1 VKPPAHHSTYI
12 LAALGLL
19 VCTILSSGMP
29 QRAAAQPG
37 AQIEHAYIV
46 QAHDAAAATA
56 AVTQAG
62 GTVMQQLAIIGGVA
76 ARLNQAAHARLQRDH
91 SIALHFDTPLQAAG
105 GGETDTTGYL
115 LYPSAATGVLPL
127 HTQKVLTPKTECK
140 EVIENGVKNWRVVV
154 SSAQEQ
160 RDLQGWG
167 VTVAVIDSGFMQM
180 KSTSDWKN
188 PLSSGTLISMN
199 AGRCIIYRDFLDR
212 NSDNGNLPDK
222 DSKYNSTD
230 QNGHGTHVEST
241 IADNRKRVITPGG
254 SATPLGVAPQVNL
267 LVARALD
274 KNGSGTYA
282 QVIAAIDWIV
292 ANKSTYNVRVLN
304 LSLYAPVTGPYWADP
319 LNQAVMKAWQA
330 GIVVVAAAGNNGP
343 TAGTISVPGNVPYVI
358 TVGAVKSGRY
368 NASAVDELAAYSSR
382 GPTESAFVK
391 PDVVVPASR
400 TIAPMP
406 DGSLLAGQVS
416 AGRIQEKI
424 QVDYQIG
431 APFKQHSY
439 YQLSGTSMA
448 AAEVSGIVALMLQK
462 DPTLTNDQVKYR
474 LLETARPATDLAT
487 GLPVY
492 SSWEQGAG
500 LVDARQSVLS
510 SNKGS
515 ANPGM
520 DITLDLTSNT
530 HYWGYTTW
538 DTGRSQFRL
547 VNPITR
553 QALEVWDGANRTWA
567 GGNRTWAG
575 ANRTWAGADSL
586 WAGANRTWAG
596 ANRTWAG
603 ADSLWA
609 GANRTW
615 AGMTTVASMSTT
627 SHAELLVN
635 E

>member
-1 VKPPAHHSTYI
+1 MKPLAHHSIYRFV
-12 LAALGLL
+12 ALGLL
-19 VCTILSSGMP
+19 VYTTLSSGIP
-29 QRAAAQPG
+29 QRAAEPG
-37 AQIEHAYIV
+37 TQAEHAYIV
-46 QAHDAAAATA
+46 QARDAAAATT
-56 AVTQAG
+56 AVTRAG
-62 GTVMQQLAIIGGVA
+62 GAVTQQLAIINGVA
-76 ARLNQAAHARLQRDH
+76 ATLNQAAQMRLERDPN
-91 SIALHFDTPLQAAG
+91 IALHLDTPLQAAG

-115 LYPSAATGVLPL
+115 LYPSAATGVVPL
-127 HTQKVLTPKTECK
+127 HAQTILTPNTECK
-140 EVIENGVKNWRVVV
+140 QVVENGVANWRVVV
-154 SSAQEQ
+154 SNTQEQ
-160 RDLQGWG
+160 RELQGWG

-180 KSTSDWKN
+180 KSVTDWQN
-188 PLSSGTLISMN
+188 PKTDGTRISTKL
-199 AGRCIIYRDFLDR
+199 GRCIIYRDFLDR
-212 NSDNGNLPDK
+212 NSSNDNLPDM
-222 DSKYNSTD
+222 DGNYNSTD
-230 QNGHGTHVEST
+230 QYGHGTHVEST

-254 SATPLGVAPQVNL
+254 YATPLGVAPQVNL

-274 KNGSGTYA
+274 KNGSGTYG

-304 LSLYAPVTGPYWADP
+304 LSLYAQVTGPYWADP
-319 LNQAVMKAWQA
+319 LDQAVMKAWQA

-343 TAGTISVPGNVPYVI
+343 TAGTITVPGNVPYVI
-358 TVGAVKSGRY
+358 TVGAVRSGRY
-368 NASAVDELAAYSSR
+368 NASGVDELAAYSSR

-391 PDVVVPASR
+391 PDVVVPATR

-406 DGSLLAGQVS
+406 DSSLLAGQVS

-431 APFKQHSY
+431 TALKQHSY

-474 LLETARPATDLAT
+474 LLSTARPATDLST

-492 SSWEQGAG
+492 TPWEQGAG
-500 LVDARQSVLS
+500 LVDAKQSVLS
-510 SNKGS
+510 SDKGS
-515 ANPGM
+515 ANSGM

-538 DTGRSQFRL
+538 STATSRFKL
-547 VNPITR
+547 VDPVTR
-553 QALEVWDGANRTWA
+553 QTLAVWDGANRTWA

-575 ANRTWAGADSL
+575 G
-586 WAGANRTWAG
+586 
-596 ANRTWAG
+596 NRTWAG

-615 AGMTTVASMSTT
+615 AGMTSLASMSTA

>member
-1 VKPPAHHSTYI
+1 
-12 LAALGLL
+12 
-19 VCTILSSGMP
+19 
-29 QRAAAQPG
+29 
-37 AQIEHAYIV
+37 V
-46 QAHDAAAATA
+46 QAQDAAAAAA

-62 GTVMQQLAIIGGVA
+62 GTVTQQLAIINGVA
-76 ARLNQAAHARLQRDH
+76 ARLHQAAHMRLQRDPR
-91 SIALHFDTPLQAAG
+91 IALHLDTPLQAAG

-127 HTQKVLTPKTECK
+127 HTQQVWAPKTECK
-140 EVIENGVKNWRVVV
+140 EVLENGVKTWRVVV
-154 SSAQEQ
+154 SNQQEQ
-160 RDLQGWG
+160 KDLQGWG
-167 VTVAVIDSGFMQM
+167 VTVAVIDSGFMQL
-180 KSTSDWKN
+180 KSTGDWKN
-188 PLSSGTLISMN
+188 PKTNGTLIAINS
-199 AGRCIIYRDFLDR
+199 GRCIIYRDFLER
-212 NSDNGNLPDK
+212 NSANGNLPDEHGY
-222 DSKYNSTD
+222 YNSTD

-241 IADNRKRVITPGG
+241 IADNRKRVIAPGG
-254 SATPLGVAPQVNL
+254 TDTPLGVAPQVNL

-292 ANKSTYNVRVLN
+292 ANKSRYNVRVLN

-319 LNQAVMKAWQA
+319 LNQAVMKAWKA
-330 GIVVVAAAGNNGP
+330 GIVVVAAAGNSGP

-368 NASAVDELAAYSSR
+368 NASAVDELAGYSSR

-406 DGSLLAGQVS
+406 DGSMLAGQVS
-416 AGRIQEKI
+416 AGRLQEKM
-424 QVDYQIG
+424 QVDYMIG
-431 APFKQHSY
+431 SPLKQHSY

-462 DPTLTNDQVKYR
+462 DPTLTNNQVKYR
-474 LLETARPATDLAT
+474 LLQTARAATDLAT
-487 GLPVY
+487 GQPVY

-500 LVDARQSVLS
+500 LVDSQQAVLS

-515 ANPGM
+515 ANSGM
-520 DITLDLTSNT
+520 DISLDLTSNT

-538 DTGRSQFRL
+538 DQATGRFRL
-547 VNPITR
+547 VDPVTG
-553 QALEVWDGANRTWA
+553 QPLEVWDGANRTWA

-575 ANRTWAGADSL
+575 GNRTWAGGNRTWAGGNRTWAGGNRTWAGADSL
-586 WAGANRTWAG
+586 WAGGNRTWAG
-596 ANRTWAG
+596 ST
-603 ADSLWA
+603 SI
-609 GANRTW
+609 
-615 AGMTTVASMSTT
+615 ASMSTA